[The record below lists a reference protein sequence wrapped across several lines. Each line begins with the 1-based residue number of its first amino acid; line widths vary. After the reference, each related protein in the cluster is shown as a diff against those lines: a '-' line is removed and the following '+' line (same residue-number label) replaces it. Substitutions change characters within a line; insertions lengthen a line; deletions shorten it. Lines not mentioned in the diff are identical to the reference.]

1 MPSSMNLRDYFF
13 QVCLPFNQDK
23 MMIENFWVEIE
34 KKYSEKGRHYHNLTH
49 LENMFSELEIVK
61 DRIVNFTNI
70 SFSVFYHDVI
80 YDASSKLN
88 EEKSEEFAKLKLEKL
103 GLNKTNI
110 KEISAQILATKSHQ
124 KSENNDINYLLD
136 ADLSILGK
144 DIESYIKYTQQIR
157 KEYSMYSDLLYKPGR
172 RKVLQHFLELEG
184 IFKTEYF
191 RDRYEAQTRG
201 NIEFEI
207 GQL

>member
-1 MPSSMNLRDYFF
+1 MNLRDYFF
-13 QVCLPFNQDK
+13 QLCAHFNQDK
-23 MMIENFWVEIE
+23 MLVEVFWLEIE
-34 KKYSEKGRHYHNLTH
+34 KKYAEKGRHYHNRTH
-49 LENMFSELEIVK
+49 LENMFSEFELVK
-61 DRIVNFTNI
+61 DRIENFSNI

-88 EEKSEEFAKLKLEKL
+88 EEKSAEFAKLRLEKL
-103 GLNKTNI
+103 DLNKTDI
-110 KEISAQILATKSHQ
+110 EEISKQILATKSHQ

-157 KEYSMYSDLLYKPGR
+157 KEYSIYPDFLYKPGR
-172 RKVLQHFLELEG
+172 RKVLQHFLELES

-191 RDRYEAQTRG
+191 RDRYESQARE
-201 NIEFEI
+201 NIEIEVCT
-207 GQL
+207 L